1 MKILRSAAIMAM
13 SMGGLP
19 VMAQDAPP
27 PAVTVAKAA
36 MQEVSQTLTYNGRL
50 SAEQSVEL
58 VARVTG
64 TLQEVGFQPG
74 DSVDAGALLFRIE
87 PDQYSANVRQA
98 EGALAAAQATVI
110 DARIERDRQAE
121 LVQRKAVAQTSLDS
135 AEAALGRA
143 QGSVQ
148 QAEAALDTAKLNLSY
163 TTVLAP
169 FPGRV
174 GERSV
179 DPGALVGPTAGP
191 LVSLTKLDPIHVN
204 FMVPT
209 AEYRKAMQAIEA
221 GNVKADSAVRIVL
234 ADGEEY
240 ASAGRLD
247 FVDSTIN
254 PGTNSVALRATF
266 DNPEGNLL
274 NEELVRVK
282 LASSSADPVLT
293 VPIGAIQRDLVGDF
307 VMLVNDQD
315 EVEQRR
321 VTVAR
326 ETGNLAVISDGLA
339 DGDRVITE
347 GMNKVRAGIKV
358 DAAEAGAEAD
368 AAGSSGADAAQPEAE
383 TEQKD
388 G

>member
-148 QAEAALDTAKLNLSY
+148 QAEAALDTATS
-163 TTVLAP
+163 
-169 FPGRV
+169 
-174 GERSV
+174 
-179 DPGALVGPTAGP
+179 
-191 LVSLTKLDPIHVN
+191 
-204 FMVPT
+204 
-209 AEYRKAMQAIEA
+209 
-221 GNVKADSAVRIVL
+221 
-234 ADGEEY
+234 
-240 ASAGRLD
+240 
-247 FVDSTIN
+247 
-254 PGTNSVALRATF
+254 
-266 DNPEGNLL
+266 
-274 NEELVRVK
+274 
-282 LASSSADPVLT
+282 
-293 VPIGAIQRDLVGDF
+293 
-307 VMLVNDQD
+307 
-315 EVEQRR
+315 
-321 VTVAR
+321 
-326 ETGNLAVISDGLA
+326 
-339 DGDRVITE
+339 
-347 GMNKVRAGIKV
+347 
-358 DAAEAGAEAD
+358 
-368 AAGSSGADAAQPEAE
+368 
-383 TEQKD
+383 
-388 G
+388 